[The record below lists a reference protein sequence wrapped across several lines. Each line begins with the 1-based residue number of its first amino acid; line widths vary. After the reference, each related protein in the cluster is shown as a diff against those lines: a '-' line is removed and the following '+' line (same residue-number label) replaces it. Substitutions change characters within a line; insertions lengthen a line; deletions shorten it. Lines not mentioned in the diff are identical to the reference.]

1 MAQVSHHRKPE
12 YSWLSY
18 QRRKVKDFFIK
29 FKKKLHFADFFTEQT
44 LDFVLQRLLC
54 RLAEMNLDNIGGLV
68 DGLADAGRRVGFGN
82 GLLIGCVVHQVP
94 PVKMNG

>member
-1 MAQVSHHRKPE
+1 MRKNFN
-12 YSWLSY
+12 
-18 QRRKVKDFFIK
+18 RHTRIRIVKDFFIK
-29 FKKKLHFADFFTEQT
+29 FKNRLHSPHLLTEQT

-54 RLAEMNLDNIGGLV
+54 RLAEMNLDNIGGPV

-94 PVKMNG
+94 PCKQMNDA